1 MSPQPGW
8 FPDSN
13 NPQLLRWWDGQQWT
27 EHTHFVQQTYTPAP
41 EQHIPVLS
49 PEPKNKKALSI
60 VLSIIGFFILIFGL
74 GVFWLISSTG
84 VFNNLS
90 DEQVTKIQKQITPVD
105 SNIKVT
111 ALTSGTS
118 CEQLCQ
124 NFIVRLVLPED
135 SDDYSGADLGYIIN
149 NIPVALDN
157 VNGKKDR
164 VELCF
169 DIEDDMWS
177 LNFSDNDFT
186 TAEKALTDR
195 LTEIGVPKPEYSSPE
210 EGGYNF
216 INGCIS
222 VMVEDIR

>member
-1 MSPQPGW
+1 MSTQPGW
-8 FPDSN
+8 YPEAH
-13 NPQLLRWWDGQQWT
+13 NPQQLRWWDGQQWT
-27 EHTHFVQQTYTPAP
+27 EHTQPLNYAIATP
-41 EQHIPVLS
+41 EQHIPVL
-49 PEPKNKKALSI
+49 PPQPKNKKALAV
-60 VLSIIGFFILIFGL
+60 VLSIIGFFVLLFGL

-90 DEQVTKIQKQITPVD
+90 DEQVAEIQRQITPNN

-111 ALTSGTS
+111 ASTSGTS

-124 NFIVRLVLPED
+124 NFIVRMVLPEE
-135 SDDYSGADLGYIIN
+135 SDDYSGSDLGYIIN

-164 VELCF
+164 VDLCF

-186 TAEKALTDR
+186 PTEKALTDR
-195 LTEIGVPKPEYSSPE
+195 LAEIGVPKPEYGHPE

-216 INGCIS
+216 INGCMS